1 VALAAV
7 AGLAI
12 SAYLTLTHYQAVPLA
27 CPSGGVVDCALV
39 TQSRYGLIPGT
50 MLPIGF
56 AGIAWFAVSLG
67 LALAAP
73 RVRARSLP
81 AAGALVAWG
90 LAGLAAALYLVYV
103 ELALLRHLCEW
114 CTATHVLVLVI
125 LLLAVG
131 RLQAVA
137 LEGRPESP

>member
-1 VALAAV
+1 LTLAALAAA

-27 CPSGGVVDCALV
+27 CPTGGLVDCALV

-50 MLPIGF
+50 RLPIGF
-56 AGIAWFAVSLG
+56 AGLAWFAVSLG
-67 LALAAP
+67 LALAALRA
-73 RVRARSLP
+73 RVRPLLL
-81 AAGALVAWG
+81 AGALVGWG

-114 CTATHVLVLVI
+114 CTATHVLVLAI

-131 RLQAVA
+131 RLQKVA
-137 LEGRPESP
+137 QEGA

>member
-1 VALAAV
+1 
-7 AGLAI
+7 
-12 SAYLTLTHYQAVPLA
+12 
-27 CPSGGVVDCALV
+27 VVDCALV

-50 MLPIGF
+50 RLPIGF

-67 LALAAP
+67 LALAAARP
-73 RVRARSLP
+73 RVPPLLG
-81 AAGALVAWG
+81 AGALVAWG

-103 ELALLRHLCEW
+103 ELGLLRRLCEW
-114 CTATHVLVLVI
+114 CTAIHVLVLVI

-137 LEGRPESP
+137 LEGRPDAP